1 MTITFIVLTMIKA
14 GLLCAQGGIVI
25 AYWKDSKKL
34 INYLPIIILIGILV
48 ASMQMFINESILI
61 NK

>member
-14 GLLCAQGGIVI
+14 ALLCTQGCIVI
-25 AYWKDSKKL
+25 AHWNDLNKL
-34 INYLPIIILIGILV
+34 LKYLPIIIVLGITV